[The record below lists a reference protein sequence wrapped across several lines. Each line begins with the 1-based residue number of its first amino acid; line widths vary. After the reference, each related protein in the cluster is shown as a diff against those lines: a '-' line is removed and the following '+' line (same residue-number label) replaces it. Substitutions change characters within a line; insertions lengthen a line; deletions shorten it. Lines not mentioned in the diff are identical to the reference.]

1 MSTQPTRIEGLSPI
15 SRFVQGSFE
24 GSTTDQDDKP
34 LVYKSGPKAG
44 QPRTNYFI
52 AIAAPKT
59 IKDVNGQVI
68 HNPEVV
74 EMIRNLHKAAVDGFP
89 HLFNDPASNANPL
102 LQTVYPYLHQLGL
115 QLPKTKEFS
124 FKIVDGDGI
133 DDKGVNNN
141 TKEGFAGCWVFRFS
155 SSSPFKAFWYPD
167 HMTMPLENPGDRIK
181 RGFFVRVSYNAS
193 KNDGQTPGVYVN
205 PEHII
210 GVGYGP
216 IIQGGRDVAT
226 AVRGIDMMAGAGA
239 MAAMGMT
246 TTPVD
251 GFSPP
256 PPPAAG
262 GAPAPTLPPP
272 PQNTTSMPSA
282 PAPVA
287 APAPAPVA
295 APAPPAA
302 APAAPVAPP
311 PPVTPDPAF
320 VANAG
325 VSSGPVYVMTALANG
340 LTRQQYHDGGWTDD
354 QLLTNGYMTLQQ

>member
-15 SRFVQGSFE
+15 CRMVQGGFE
-24 GSTTDQDDKP
+24 GSTTDQEDKP

-44 QPRTNYFI
+44 QPRTSYFL
-52 AIAAPKT
+52 AAAAPKT
-59 IKDVNGQVI
+59 IRDASGTVI
-68 HNPEVV
+68 HNPEAVA
-74 EMIRNLHKAAVDGFP
+74 MIRNLHQAAVDGFP
-89 HLFNDPASNANPL
+89 HLFNDPNANANPL
-102 LQTVYPYLHQLGL
+102 LQSVYPFLHQLGL

-141 TKEGFAGCWVFRFS
+141 TKEGFAGCWIFRFS

-181 RGFFVRVSYNAS
+181 RGFFIRVSYNAS

-205 PEHII
+205 PEHVI

-226 AVRGIDMMAGAGA
+226 AVKGVDMMAGAGA

-256 PPPAAG
+256 PP
-262 GAPAPTLPPP
+262 GATTPPP
-272 PQNTTSMPSA
+272 PGGAAAPQHTTAMPGAPVQTAVVAPPSA
-282 PAPVA
+282 PA
-287 APAPAPVA
+287 
-295 APAPPAA
+295 AA
-302 APAAPVAPP
+302 APPPPSAVAPP
-311 PPVTPDPAF
+311 PPTVPDPAF

-325 VSSGPVYVMTALANG
+325 VPAGPVYTMTALANG
-340 LTRQQYHDGGWTDD
+340 MSRQMYIDGGWTDD
-354 QLLTNGYMTLQQ
+354 ALLSHGYMTVQQ